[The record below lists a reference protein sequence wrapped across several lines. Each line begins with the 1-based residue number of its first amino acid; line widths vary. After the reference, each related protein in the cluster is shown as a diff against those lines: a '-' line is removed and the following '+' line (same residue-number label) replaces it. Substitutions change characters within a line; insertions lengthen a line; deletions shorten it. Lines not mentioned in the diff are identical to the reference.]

1 MAKLLVAAAAL
12 GAALLAQLT
21 IVNGLPLPGGAVPD
35 LVLACVV
42 ATGLTAGPRAGLLAG
57 FCTGLAVDLAPPD
70 TGLLGVYALAFCLV
84 GYLCGRLRSVTL
96 ASAGLAML
104 TAACA
109 MAAGEVLVACLT
121 LALDTPGPT
130 LASVAAGLPW
140 SVLYDAMASPVVLLV
155 WVRAAALLG
164 ASFSPVDDTPAV
176 EAGGSAAPSAVAAVR
191 RGALGASQRPAG
203 RWLVGDG
210 AEEAAA
216 VGAVGWLD
224 GPPRS
229 RRARRDLARL
239 TATLTG
245 ASPRAGAFWVGSRP
259 PGLVT
264 APPAAGPG
272 QSGLAR
278 LHPDAGTA
286 GSAAPVGGPAPGPW
300 PAKPVRLGL
309 ASEQRRRARSRRGPA
324 WAAARHGD
332 GGQHGPDR
340 HGVRGPGLPSIPFG
354 AGGQAGQG
362 DALWRRVTGRP
373 RAAGT
378 QPGRPRPAGHGV
390 PRIAFGSRADL
401 AVPHRTSP
409 GRPAAPRFRAAL
421 ARSASGPWLARS
433 ATASGRTARFGSA
446 GGLGHGPGAVRPAG
460 GARLSARGLR
470 AASITRGTASRRGRP
485 PRVKTAR
492 MSSRRRSLGWL
503 PGLRRA
509 GDRSTVWRIGSAR
522 TSSAGAIRA
531 MTRSARAEGK
541 P

>member
-1 MAKLLVAAAAL
+1 MARLLVATAAL

-21 IVNGLPLPGGAVPD
+21 VVNGLPLPGGAVPD

-42 ATGLTAGPRAGLLAG
+42 ATGLTAGPRAGLVAG
-57 FCTGLAVDLAPPD
+57 FCAGLAVDLAPPD

-109 MAAGEVLVACLT
+109 MAAGEVMVACLT

-130 LASVAAGLPW
+130 LASVATALPW

-164 ASFSPVDDTPAV
+164 VSFSTVDDTPAV

-191 RGALGASQRPAG
+191 RGTRGASPHPAG
-203 RWLVGDG
+203 GWLVGDG
-210 AEEAAA
+210 AGEAVA

-229 RRARRDLARL
+229 RRARRHLARL

-264 APPAAGPG
+264 VPPAAESA
-272 QSGLAR
+272 QSRLAR
-278 LHPDAGTA
+278 LRPDAGTA
-286 GSAAPVGGPAPGPW
+286 GSAAPAARPAPGRR

-309 ASEQRRRARSRRGPA
+309 AGEQRRRMRSGRGLASAGPRDREA
-324 WAAARHGD
+324 
-332 GGQHGPDR
+332 GQHGPDR
-340 HGVRGPGLPSIPFG
+340 HGMRGPGLPSIPFG
-354 AGGQAGQG
+354 AGGQAGPG
-362 DALWRRVTGRP
+362 DALWRRVTGRSGS
-373 RAAGT
+373 AGDL
-378 QPGRPRPAGHGV
+378 PGRPRPAGNEA
-390 PRIAFGSRADL
+390 PRIAFGSGGGL

-409 GRPAAPRFRAAL
+409 GRPAAPRFRAGL
-421 ARSASGPWLARS
+421 ARSASGPWLARRG
-433 ATASGRTARFGSA
+433 TASDGTAGFGSA
-446 GGLGHGPGAVRPAG
+446 AGDGHGPGLARLAG
-460 GARLSARGLR
+460 GVRLSARGLR
-470 AASITRGTASRRGRP
+470 AASITHGTASRQGRP
-485 PRVKTAR
+485 RRAKTAR

-509 GDRSTVWRIGSAR
+509 GDRSAVWRIGSAR
-522 TSSAGAIRA
+522 PGGAGAMRA
-531 MTRSARAEGK
+531 RVRSARAEGK

>member
-245 ASPRAGAFWVGSRP
+245 ASPRAGAFWVGSPAARP
-259 PGLVT
+259 GHRAASGRAWPERAGPV
-264 APPAAGPG
+264 APRRWHGRVGGAGRRARAWPAAGQAGEARAG
-272 QSGLAR
+272 QR
-278 LHPDAGTA
+278 
-286 GSAAPVGGPAPGPW
+286 AAPPCSQPARPG
-300 PAKPVRLGL
+300 LGRRP
-309 ASEQRRRARSRRGPA
+309 SRRRRA
-324 WAAARHGD
+324 AR
-332 GGQHGPDR
+332 P
-340 HGVRGPGLPSIPFG
+340 
-354 AGGQAGQG
+354 
-362 DALWRRVTGRP
+362 
-373 RAAGT
+373 
-378 QPGRPRPAGHGV
+378 
-390 PRIAFGSRADL
+390 
-401 AVPHRTSP
+401 
-409 GRPAAPRFRAAL
+409 
-421 ARSASGPWLARS
+421 
-433 ATASGRTARFGSA
+433 
-446 GGLGHGPGAVRPAG
+446 
-460 GARLSARGLR
+460 
-470 AASITRGTASRRGRP
+470 
-485 PRVKTAR
+485 
-492 MSSRRRSLGWL
+492 
-503 PGLRRA
+503 
-509 GDRSTVWRIGSAR
+509 
-522 TSSAGAIRA
+522 
-531 MTRSARAEGK
+531 
-541 P
+541 